1 MAHGHRSGISRH
13 PVILLSDT
21 VEIRFSDTCGG
32 IRSGQRRSPRSPLA
46 VSTGL
51 VIYVTVLLADL
62 AQRSLLSATA
72 YQNIVVPTTLVVR
85 FSLWTVAMLLL
96 SLSPL
101 SRSYVFDVNKKETR
115 SRD

>member
-32 IRSGQRRSPRSPLA
+32 IRSGQRRSPLA

-51 VIYVTVLLADL
+51 VIYVSVMLADL

-72 YQNIVVPTTLVVR
+72 YQNIVAPTTLVVR

-101 SRSYVFDVNKKETR
+101 SRSYGFDVNKKETR